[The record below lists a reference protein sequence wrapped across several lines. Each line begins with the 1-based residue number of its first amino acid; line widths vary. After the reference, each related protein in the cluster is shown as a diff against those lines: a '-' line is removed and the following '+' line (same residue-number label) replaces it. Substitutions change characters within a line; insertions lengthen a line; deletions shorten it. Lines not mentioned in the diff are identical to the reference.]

1 MNNNSIKSN
10 NNNLI
15 SASELVTFFKNLKS
29 NVNYCEEQFKIVKD
43 KVEEIKKEY
52 IDLINN
58 SLKIAVIC
66 DVSVNKITVKRKEE
80 WNNFPYIKMIEKDII
95 VELHNNGFDVNFISS
110 RSYHG
115 LKVYCNEMIISWNN
129 NDNKKFDGTSV

>member
-15 SASELVTFFKNLKS
+15 SASELVTFSKNLKS

-95 VELHNNGFDVNFISS
+95 VELHNNGFDVNFIYS

>member
-1 MNNNSIKSN
+1 MNNNS
-10 NNNLI
+10 
-15 SASELVTFFKNLKS
+15 KNLKS

>member
-1 MNNNSIKSN
+1 
-10 NNNLI
+10 
-15 SASELVTFFKNLKS
+15 
-29 NVNYCEEQFKIVKD
+29 
-43 KVEEIKKEY
+43 
-52 IDLINN
+52 
-58 SLKIAVIC
+58 
-66 DVSVNKITVKRKEE
+66 
-80 WNNFPYIKMIEKDII
+80 MIEKDII

>member
-15 SASELVTFFKNLKS
+15 SASELVTFSKNLKS

-66 DVSVNKITVKRKEE
+66 DVSVNKITVKQKEE
-80 WNNFPYIKMIEKDII
+80 
-95 VELHNNGFDVNFISS
+95 
-110 RSYHG
+110 
-115 LKVYCNEMIISWNN
+115 
-129 NDNKKFDGTSV
+129 

>member
-15 SASELVTFFKNLKS
+15 SASKLVTFSKNLNS
-29 NVNYCEEQFKIVKD
+29 NANYCEEQFKIVKD

-129 NDNKKFDGTSV
+129 NDNKKFDGNSV